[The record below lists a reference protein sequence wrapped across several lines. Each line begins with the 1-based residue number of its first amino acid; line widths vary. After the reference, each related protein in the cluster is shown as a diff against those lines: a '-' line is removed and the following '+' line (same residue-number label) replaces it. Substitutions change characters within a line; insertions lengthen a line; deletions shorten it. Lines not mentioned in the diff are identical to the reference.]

1 MRARA
6 TAGPGGQQPWL
17 RRLNTAQLVLVGV
30 AILAPTA
37 WMVLSSF
44 KPSHEVTAYPPRLVF
59 SPTLANYAQLI
70 ERTPFLAYTRNSLV
84 VTLGSTLLGL
94 VLGIPAAFAVSWTRI
109 TWPAIVT
116 LTARMAPGTLF
127 LLPWYIM
134 FREAGMIGSY
144 SALVLSHALITM
156 PIVIWVL
163 LPFFDAIPRS
173 VFEAAQVDGCGVTR
187 ILWRIALPLVGSG
200 VVVAA
205 ILSFVFSWNY
215 FLFALVLSNSDS
227 KTLVAAAFNF
237 IGEGSTQWGAL
248 MAAATLI
255 ALPPLILAVLVQRWL
270 VGGLALGAVKG

>member
-1 MRARA
+1 MSAKPVQDPVLGEA
-6 TAGPGGQQPWL
+6 WI
-17 RRLNTAQLVLVGV
+17 RRLNTAQLVFVGII
-30 AILAPTA
+30 ILTPTA

-44 KPSHEVTAYPPRLVF
+44 KPSHEVTAYPPRLFF
-59 SPTLANYAQLI
+59 SPTTANYAQLI
-70 ERTPFLAYTRNSLV
+70 ERTPFLAYTRNSLI
-84 VTLGSTLLGL
+84 VTIGSTLLGL
-94 VLGIPAAFAVSWTRI
+94 GLGVPAAYAVSWTRV

-127 LLPWYIM
+127 LLPWYLM

-144 SALVLSHALITM
+144 WSLILSHALITM

-163 LPFFDAIPRS
+163 LPFFDNIPRS
-173 VFEAAQVDGCGVTR
+173 VFEAAQVDGCGPTR

-200 VVVAA
+200 VVVAG

-215 FLFALVLSNSDS
+215 FLFALVLSNSDT

-255 ALPPLILAVLVQRWL
+255 ALPPLVLAVLVQRWL
-270 VGGLALGAVKG
+270 VAGLALGAVKG